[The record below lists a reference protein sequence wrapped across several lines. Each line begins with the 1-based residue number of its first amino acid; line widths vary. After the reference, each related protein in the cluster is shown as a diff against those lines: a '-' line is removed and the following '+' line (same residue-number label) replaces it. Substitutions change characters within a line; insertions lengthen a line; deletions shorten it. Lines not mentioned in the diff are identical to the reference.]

1 MSKFLIRMTIIGVAL
16 YLIFCYTLAVFFNL
30 DAWAPNYKLLFE
42 LCVCLCISKQGVYHC
57 KFIKY
62 TAYGILLSDTIVC
75 IDNVY
80 DIFPVNF
87 MVFVPAVI
95 IAAGL
100 ATTTFL
106 ALRHYIK
113 VRRFKRRWENN
124 SHRY

>member
-1 MSKFLIRMTIIGVAL
+1 MTIIGVAL

-30 DAWAPNYKLLFE
+30 DAWSQNYYLLFE

-62 TAYGILLSDTIVC
+62 TASGILLSDTIVC
-75 IDNVY
+75 LDNVY
-80 DIFPVNF
+80 DFFPINF

-100 ATTTFL
+100 CTTTTL
-106 ALRHYIK
+106 AIRHYIK
-113 VRRFKRRWENN
+113 VRRFKKRWLQN

>member
-1 MSKFLIRMTIIGVAL
+1 MSKFIVRLTIIFTAL
-16 YLIFCYTLAVFFNL
+16 YLISCYFAELLFDTNI
-30 DAWAPNYKLLFE
+30 WPQNYYLLFE

-75 IDNVY
+75 LDNVY
-80 DIFPVNF
+80 DFFPINF

-100 ATTTFL
+100 CTTTTL
-106 ALRHYIK
+106 AIRHYIK
-113 VRRFKRRWENN
+113 VRRFKKRWLQNSRR
-124 SHRY
+124 Y